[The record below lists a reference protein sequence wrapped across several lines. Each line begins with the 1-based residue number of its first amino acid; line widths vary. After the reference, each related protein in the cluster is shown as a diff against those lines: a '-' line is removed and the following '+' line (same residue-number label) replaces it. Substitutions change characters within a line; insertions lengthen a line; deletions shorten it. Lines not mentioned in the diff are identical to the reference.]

1 MRIIQNWVHRFPKNF
16 NLKAIARIL
25 TITVFGLLL
34 TACKS
39 ELYSQLDERQINEMV
54 ALLNANGI
62 EADRVKGEK
71 GTFSLEV
78 DRSEF
83 SKSITI
89 LSSQGLPRK
98 TYQSLGEVFKSDKM
112 VSTPFEERA
121 RFMYAL
127 NQELSQSI
135 SQINGVV
142 SARVH
147 ITVPQ
152 KTPFEKTVKTARASV
167 FIYHAPGADIKKN
180 VPVIKNLITRSVDG
194 LMYEDVTVALFL
206 AQGTDQK
213 KMQLVGA
220 SSSGFL
226 STFFF
231 IFICGIIFYSVRAFL
246 NKRRKTQTV
255 SPSPALAQPLSQTS
269 TPFGNAGFG
278 NNGNVNPSITPA
290 NGGGN
295 D

>member
-1 MRIIQNWVHRFPKNF
+1 MRIFQNWIHRFSTKINPK
-16 NLKAIARIL
+16 AVIRIF
-25 TITVFGLLL
+25 TITVFGLMLS
-34 TACKS
+34 ACKS

-54 ALLNANGI
+54 ALLNTNGI

-78 DRSEF
+78 ERSDF
-83 SKSITI
+83 SKAITI
-89 LSSQGLPRK
+89 LSSQGFPRK
-98 TYQSLGEVFKSDKM
+98 SYQSLGEVFKADKM

-127 NQELSQSI
+127 NQELSESI

-152 KTPFEKTVKTARASV
+152 KTPFEKKVETARASV
-167 FIYHAPGADIKKN
+167 FIYHTLGADIKKE

-206 AQGTDQK
+206 ARGSDQK
-213 KMQLVGA
+213 KMRFVNA
-220 SSSGFL
+220 SSSGFM

-231 IFICGIIFYSVRAFL
+231 IFICGVLFYALRTYI
-246 NKRRKTQTV
+246 NKARIAR
-255 SPSPALAQPLSQTS
+255 PASPALPQPAVK
-269 TPFGNAGFG
+269 FGENDGHL
-278 NNGNVNPSITPA
+278 NNTVPTE
-290 NGGGN
+290 NGGKN
-295 D
+295 A

>member
-1 MRIIQNWVHRFPKNF
+1 MRILQNWIHRFPKKI
-16 NLKAIARIL
+16 NLKAVARIL
-25 TITVFGLLL
+25 TITAFGLLL

-54 ALLNANGI
+54 ALLNTNGI
-62 EADRVKGEK
+62 DADRIKGEK

-78 DRSEF
+78 ERSNF

-89 LSSQGLPRK
+89 LSSQGFPRK
-98 TYQSLGEVFKSDKM
+98 TYQSLGDVFKSDKM

-152 KTPFEKTVKTARASV
+152 KTPFEKNTKTARASV
-167 FIYHAPGADIKKN
+167 FIYHAPGADIKKD

-194 LMYEDVTVALFL
+194 LLYEDVTVALFL
-206 AQGTDQK
+206 ARGTDQK

-226 STFFF
+226 STFLF
-231 IFICGIIFYSVRAFL
+231 IFICGIIFYSARTFL
-246 NKRRKTQTV
+246 NKRRNPSTV
-255 SPSPALAQPLSQTS
+255 SPALAQPIAQTQ
-269 TPFGNAGFG
+269 TPFKNGAFG
-278 NNGNVNPSITPA
+278 QSNNIKPSTTLE
-290 NGGGN
+290 NGGSN
-295 D
+295 A